1 MNYTVNEIQ
10 NIIAEA
16 TQAGRDAA
24 ADAYEQNGNT
34 DWDCCGFA
42 WVSFYGIKGNTKL
55 GRAMKAAGIDQA
67 WDRSYQIWGGKF
79 YSGQSI
85 TIKEAA
91 CRAAANVFKRY
102 GFNASVGSR
111 LD

>member
-1 MNYTVNEIQ
+1 MNYTVDQIRD
-10 NIIAEA
+10 IIAEA
-16 TQAGRDAA
+16 TQAGRNAA
-24 ADAYEQNGNT
+24 ADAYERNGNT

-55 GRAMKAAGIDQA
+55 GRAMRAAGIDQA
-67 WDRSYQIWGGKF
+67 WDRTFQIWGGKF
-79 YSGQSI
+79 YNGQSI

-91 CRAAANVFKRY
+91 CAAAANVFKRY
-102 GFNASVGSR
+102 GFNTGVGSR

>member
-1 MNYTVNEIQ
+1 MNYTVDQIKA
-10 NIIAEA
+10 IIAEA
-16 TQAGRDAA
+16 SQAGRNAA
-24 ADAYEQNGNT
+24 ADAYQANGNT
-34 DWDCCGFA
+34 DWDACGFA

-85 TIKEAA
+85 SIKEAA
-91 CRAAANVFKRY
+91 CRAASNVFKRY
-102 GFNASVGSR
+102 GFNTSVGSR

>member
-1 MNYTVNEIQ
+1 MNYTVDQIRD
-10 NIIAEA
+10 IIAEA
-16 TQAGRDAA
+16 TQEARNAA
-24 ADAYEQNGNT
+24 ADAYERNGNT

-42 WVSFYGIKGNTKL
+42 WVSFYGIKGNTRL

-67 WDRSYQIWGGKF
+67 WDRTFQIWGGRF
-79 YSGQSI
+79 YNGQSI

-91 CRAAANVFKRY
+91 CAAAANVFKRY
-102 GFNASVGSR
+102 GFNTGVGSR

>member
-1 MNYTVNEIQ
+1 MNYTVNELKD
-10 NIIAEA
+10 IIAEA
-16 TQAGRDAA
+16 TQEARNAA
-24 ADAYEQNGNT
+24 ADAYERNGNT

-67 WDRSYQIWGGKF
+67 WDRTFQIWGGKF
-79 YSGQSI
+79 YNGQSI

-91 CRAAANVFKRY
+91 CAAAANVFKRY
-102 GFNASVGSR
+102 GFNTGVGSR

>member
-16 TQAGRDAA
+16 TQAGRNAA

-42 WVSFYGIKGNTKL
+42 WVSFSGIKGNTKL

>member
-1 MNYTVNEIQ
+1 MNYTVDQIKD
-10 NIIAEA
+10 IIAEA
-16 TQAGRDAA
+16 TQEARNAA
-24 ADAYEQNGNT
+24 ADAYEANGNT
-34 DWDCCGFA
+34 DWDACGFA

-55 GRAMKAAGIDQA
+55 GRALKAAGIDQA

-85 TIKEAA
+85 SIKEAA
-91 CRAAANVFKRY
+91 CRAASNVFKRY
-102 GFNASVGSR
+102 GFNTSVGSR